1 LRELLPSGVEVVERE
16 GEPTS
21 LIETWAAA
29 DAIWI
34 VDAVT
39 SGSPPGTV
47 SRIDASE
54 SDVPQR
60 FGAGTTHHLSL
71 GETIAMARALGRL
84 PETVVVFGIEGERF
98 DLGEELTPAVAAA
111 VPSVCEAIE
120 QEVRAL
126 SAGR

>member
-1 LRELLPSGVEVVERE
+1 MEVVERE

-21 LIETWAAA
+21 LIETWAAT

-54 SDVPQR
+54 IDVPQR
-60 FGAGTTHHLSL
+60 FGGGSTHHFSL
-71 GETIAMARALGRL
+71 GETIAVARALGQL
-84 PETVVVFGIEGERF
+84 PKSVVVFAVEGERF

-111 VPSVCEAIE
+111 VPHVCEAIA
-120 QEVRAL
+120 QEVRVL

>member
-1 LRELLPSGVEVVERE
+1 MRELLPPDVEVVERE

-21 LIETWAAA
+21 LIETWAAT

-34 VDAVT
+34 VDAVA

-47 SRIDASE
+47 SRIDTSAA
-54 SDVPQR
+54 DVPQR
-60 FGAGTTHHLSL
+60 FGAGTTHHFSL
-71 GETIAMARALGRL
+71 GEAIAMARALGRL

-98 DLGEELTPAVAAA
+98 DLGEGLTPAVAAA
-111 VPSVCEAIE
+111 VPRVCEAIE

>member
-1 LRELLPSGVEVVERE
+1 MRDLLSTEVEVLERE

-21 LIETWAAA
+21 LIETWAET

-54 SDVPQR
+54 ADVPER
-60 FGAGTTHHLSL
+60 FGCGTTHHFSL
-71 GETIAMARALGRL
+71 GESIAVARALGRL
-84 PETVVVFGIEGERF
+84 PGTIVVFGIEGERF

-111 VPSVCEAIE
+111 VPRVCEEIG
-120 QEVRAL
+120 QEVRGF